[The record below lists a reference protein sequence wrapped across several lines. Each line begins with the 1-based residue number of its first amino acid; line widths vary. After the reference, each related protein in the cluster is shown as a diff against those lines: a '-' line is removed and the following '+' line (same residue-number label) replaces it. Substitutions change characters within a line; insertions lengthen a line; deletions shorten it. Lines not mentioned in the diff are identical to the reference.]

1 MLANKR
7 AVIAEGL
14 SVSRQLSDEQG
25 EQMAAESKHRTHH
38 NPHQEVRRVSQLS
51 PATERAHLD
60 VQSVSETD
68 DLRALYEAPEG
79 RTRAEHAGYLNS
91 FNQSARD
98 LYERGAG
105 VYGDV
110 FIIPR
115 EASGQAQ
122 GADEIRL
129 GRLEHAVK
137 NFSRFIRDPQE
148 LVEKASEFV
157 QLGKQI
163 AGRTA
168 DSHTRLVVFREFY
181 DRVTKT
187 AEGKYRPP
195 QEQRETLDGT
205 LAEMRS
211 LASAM
216 REEEWRDD
224 QHIGYEEI
232 DSWER
237 NLTARQRDAESETHG
252 RLTGRIEG
260 QGAGTEEE
268 HERAEEER
276 ERAGFVMSGEHTSVR
291 LDLLPPVLPASFSAT
306 EREKL
311 FTESLPRI
319 DSLLERGV
327 APRSLIQTLN
337 REYRKE
343 ELQARDA
350 EVMRR
355 VHGHLTGAIA
365 EPTTAAVTRQE
376 QLRALLTVRTLANVA
391 HRKEESRFS
400 RQAWEAMREYYSA
413 SPPTPTTLHE
423 RDSLRRNPHGGLS
436 EPPAV
441 TIARLEITG
450 MATSSANSRQVR
462 GGVPNFALSNLANR
476 VPSRADV
483 ERLET
488 LKRAV
493 AHVDAE
499 ISRRGFSIQER
510 ARWQQA
516 IEQRLAVGS
525 PSQASGRK
533 VHVSF
538 SPNERTRLPVE
549 TYNEYKTLTTTAER
563 LGLPFHTYGGP
574 NQEEITGYSAERE
587 QIYAYQK
594 EYVGF
599 RMQDEETRMLNQNPL
614 YRDFSRRL
622 NNARDIDELRKAAN
636 EIRRENY
643 DREHEPHKYKG
654 DWETAAGRGREPS
667 FRPLTEQQM
676 RALFLTPP
684 PAHYT
689 EEMRRFRHER
699 SISGEAREQKI
710 RQLERGQLEPSPGL
724 EKLLG
729 EFARTRSDNRAQ
741 HIRNIN
747 LFIADLI
754 NPPRPDRQRF
764 SRLDLYAEHVRLAPD
779 ERNFLFRAIT
789 DTKSRLKTDA
799 PLRVRERV
807 LQIEQGRESQPNLE
821 QPLRVP
827 TDSRS
832 FRLYTGA
839 AAWRE
844 AEQLTDA
851 IQFPSDKSGLH
862 RVDRQSIMEGI
873 SDRRLETV
881 VTLLRNF
888 KSNQL
893 EASAEHLRSLETS
906 ELRQVGEIVSTF
918 KDMKRTTDSQ
928 GQLQYQIT
936 IPENSE
942 LTRED
947 WRQLL
952 DYLQP
957 RLSEEKTSLRDM
969 IPTAQ
974 AREIRRLALAEG
986 WTALDPA
993 NHQQLGQSFDESSAA
1008 TLDLI
1013 DGVRREID
1021 RARELQ
1027 KRVAVAHQ
1035 TQEQAPTTTNSEG
1048 TDASHN
1054 IISDKEQSKAQMIR
1068 TYTRRIKG
1076 EYLAAFPR
1084 IDEATQ
1090 TFERARVA
1098 MIEAREA
1105 SQTKERSESFQEVRG
1120 QLEQRVGDYLK
1131 TVLREHGENT
1141 FEPGRGGADHTHMVA
1156 KLMREVFDERGVTI
1170 ENVNLNEAHIERASH
1185 NIVSELSRALQ
1196 YNREQDKLFNEN
1208 LLMPAGTTRIEDPH
1222 SDHAH
1227 GFTGNDLHIRVPEK
1241 SEIESLERTASI
1253 EEIHRQQITT
1263 LDIDDEFVEEKIGA
1277 QFDRVNGD
1285 ALSRSPNPFATTR
1298 SSPSHQPARE
1308 HTASQEQVRQYT
1320 LTR

>member
-1 MLANKR
+1 
-7 AVIAEGL
+7 
-14 SVSRQLSDEQG
+14 
-25 EQMAAESKHRTHH
+25 MAAESKHRTRH

-51 PATERAHLD
+51 PATERTHLD
-60 VQSVSETD
+60 VQSVSATD

-91 FNQSARD
+91 LNQSARD

-115 EASGQAQ
+115 EASGQAE

-137 NFSRFIRDPQE
+137 NFGRFIRDPQE

-195 QEQRETLDGT
+195 LEQRETLDGT

-211 LASAM
+211 LAAAM
-216 REEEWRDD
+216 LEEEWRDD
-224 QHIGYEEI
+224 QHIGFEEI

-237 NLTARQRDAESETHG
+237 NLAALQRDAESETHG
-252 RLTGRIEG
+252 RLTGQIEG
-260 QGAGTEEE
+260 RDAGTEEV

-311 FTESLPRI
+311 FTETLPRI
-319 DSLLERGV
+319 DSLLERGI

-350 EVMRR
+350 EVARR
-355 VHGHLTGAIA
+355 LHGHSTGAIA
-365 EPTTAAVTRQE
+365 EPPAAVTRQE
-376 QLRALLTVRTLANVA
+376 QLSALLIVRALADVA
-391 HRKEESRFS
+391 RRKEVSRFS
-400 RQAWEAMREYYSA
+400 RQAWEAMREHYSA
-413 SPPTPTTLHE
+413 SQPTPTTLHE
-423 RDSLRRNPHGGLS
+423 RASLRRNPHGGLS

-441 TIARLEITG
+441 TIARLEIKG
-450 MATSSANSRQVR
+450 RATSSANSRQVR
-462 GGVPNFALSNLANR
+462 GGVPNFVVSNLTSR
-476 VPSRADV
+476 IPRRADV

-488 LKRAV
+488 LKLAV

-499 ISRRGFSIQER
+499 INRRGFSIQER
-510 ARWQQA
+510 APWQQA
-516 IEQRLAVGS
+516 IEQCLGGGS
-525 PSQASGRK
+525 PSEASGRK
-533 VHVSF
+533 VYVSF
-538 SPNERTRLPVE
+538 SPNERARLPVE

-563 LGLPFHTYGGP
+563 LGLPFHTYGGS
-574 NQEEITGYSAERE
+574 NREEITGYSAERE
-587 QIYAYQK
+587 QLYAYQK

-654 DWETAAGRGREPS
+654 GWETAAGRGREPS

-684 PAHYT
+684 PSHYT
-689 EEMRRFRHER
+689 DEMRRFRHER

-710 RQLERGQLEPSPGL
+710 RQLERGQIEPSPAL

-754 NPPRPDRQRF
+754 NPPRPDRRRF

-789 DTKSRLKTDA
+789 DTKSRLNRDA

-807 LQIEQGRESQPNLE
+807 LQIEQGHESHPNLE

-832 FRLYTGA
+832 FRRYTGA

-844 AEQLTDA
+844 AELLTDA
-851 IQFPSDKSGLH
+851 IQFPSDNSGLH
-862 RVDRQSIMEGI
+862 RVDRTSVMEGI
-873 SDRRLETV
+873 SDRSLETV

-893 EASAEHLRSLETS
+893 EASTEHLRSSETS

-918 KDMKRTTDSQ
+918 KDIKRTTDAQ
-928 GQLQYQIT
+928 GQVQYQIT

-957 RLSEEKTSLRDM
+957 RLSEEKASIREM
-969 IPTAQ
+969 IPTQQ
-974 AREIRRLALAEG
+974 AREIRRLALAES

-993 NHQQLGQSFDESSAA
+993 NHQELGQSLDESPAA

-1013 DGVRREID
+1013 DSVRREID

-1035 TQEQAPTTTNSEG
+1035 TQELAPITTNSEG
-1048 TDASHN
+1048 TTAAHN
-1054 IISDKEQSKAQMIR
+1054 IISDKEQSKAQMLR

-1084 IDEATQ
+1084 IDEAAR
-1090 TFERARVA
+1090 TFEHARAAHIETRDA
-1098 MIEAREA
+1098 MRA
-1105 SQTKERSESFQEVRG
+1105 ESRLELFKEVRG

-1131 TVLREHGENT
+1131 TVLSKHGENT

-1156 KLMREVFDERGVTI
+1156 KLIREVFGERSITI
-1170 ENVNLNEAHIERASH
+1170 ENVNLNEEHIERASQ

-1196 YNREQDKLFNEN
+1196 HNREQDKLFNEN
-1208 LLMPAGTTRIEDPH
+1208 LLMPAGATRIEAPR

-1227 GFTGNDLHIRVPEK
+1227 DFTGNDSQIRDPEK
-1241 SEIESLERTASI
+1241 SEIESLERTAST
-1253 EEIHRQQITT
+1253 EEIHRQQFAT
-1263 LDIDDEFVEEKIGA
+1263 LDIDDEFVEQKIGA
-1277 QFDRVNGD
+1277 QFDRVHED
-1285 ALSRSPNPFATTR
+1285 TLSRSPTPFANTR

-1308 HTASQEQVRQYT
+1308 HTASPEHVRQYT